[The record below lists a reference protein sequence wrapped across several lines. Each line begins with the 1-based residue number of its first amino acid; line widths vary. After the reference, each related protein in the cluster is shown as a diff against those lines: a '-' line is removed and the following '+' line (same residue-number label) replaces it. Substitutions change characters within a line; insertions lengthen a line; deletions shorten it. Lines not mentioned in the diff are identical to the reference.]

1 MDQQFERD
9 DLEGGLVGGFEDDGA
24 GGSGLLDLEPAGGA
38 DTPAVAGSEA
48 GESVLRHGC
57 AEIVAKGLGDAEEL
71 FIDDAADGVDT
82 EVVGA
87 CVATVVAVE
96 AGRRILRLAAADVQ
110 RLAEDVATAGFDGF
124 GDRHV
129 GFYQYLPLVS
139 GLETAEDVLEAVGGP
154 EEFFLLYDEGWG
166 EADDV
171 VVRLFCEDTFAHEGF
186 ADGAGWG
193 GQFNGDPET
202 SATDFYDVRA
212 VDLAEAVAT
221 LLESGHFAQRVRS

>member
-1 MDQQFERD
+1 MSRPIRSTFGNKKFWPSIFWAGLWCRITALTQSALTTLVEPVRDYGVLDQQFERD

-96 AGRRILRLAAADVQ
+96 AGRRILRLAAADVE

-139 GLETAEDVLEAVGGP
+139 GLETAQDVLEAVGGP
-154 EEFFLLYDEGWG
+154 VEFFLL
-166 EADDV
+166 
-171 VVRLFCEDTFAHEGF
+171 
-186 ADGAGWG
+186 
-193 GQFNGDPET
+193 
-202 SATDFYDVRA
+202 
-212 VDLAEAVAT
+212 
-221 LLESGHFAQRVRS
+221 